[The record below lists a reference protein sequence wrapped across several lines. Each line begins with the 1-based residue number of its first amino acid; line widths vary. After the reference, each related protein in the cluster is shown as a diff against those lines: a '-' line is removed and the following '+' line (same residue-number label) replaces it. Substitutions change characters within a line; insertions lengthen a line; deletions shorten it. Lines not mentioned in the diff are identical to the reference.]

1 MLSGYVCVAAVGRRD
16 ILAETAIVL
25 VMLAGGAAYDLRDH
39 RIPNWWVLGSA
50 AVGLLWLT
58 WLDSWQDGV
67 VWQVPAWFFIRA
79 LVTILAFVPLFHAR
93 MTGAG
98 DVKLMAAICGFMG
111 FVDGGGSIL
120 VSFLVGA
127 LLALVK
133 MLVQRSLFQRLGYL
147 FAYFKR
153 FILTKEVVPYHI
165 PARDGYSHT
174 IPFGLCLFLGTV
186 IYVAAIKN

>member
-1 MLSGYVCVAAVGRRD
+1 M
-16 ILAETAIVL
+16 
-25 VMLAGGAAYDLRDH
+25 RDH

-50 AVGLLWLT
+50 TVGLLWLT
-58 WLDSWQDGV
+58 WLDSWQDGFI
-67 VWQVPAWFFIRA
+67 WQVPAWFFIRA
-79 LVTILAFVPLFHAR
+79 LVTILVFAPLFHAR

-120 VSFLVGA
+120 VSFLAGA

-165 PARDGYSHT
+165 PSRDGYGHT

-186 IYVAAIKN
+186 IYVVVIKI